1 VIDLH
6 RVVGLAIGGIFGLV
20 ALWGLFLW
28 IKNSDPGRLFWR
40 VVAAGQ
46 VGLVIQVLV
55 GIFMFFSRGGM
66 DLLHY
71 AYGAFPLLVLY
82 FTHRQSKKYE
92 GLEWVAF
99 SIAGLVIFGLQTR
112 GFMTGLGM

>member
-1 VIDLH
+1 MIALH
-6 RVVGLAIGGIFGLV
+6 RVLGLAVGGIFGLV
-20 ALWGLFLW
+20 ALWGLALW
-28 IKNSDPGRLFWR
+28 ILNSDPGRMFWR
-40 VVAAGQ
+40 LVAAGQ
-46 VGLVIQVLV
+46 VGLAIQVVL
-55 GIFMFFSRGGM
+55 GIVMFFSRGGM
-66 DLLHY
+66 EPLHY
-71 AYGAFPLLVLY
+71 AYGAFPLLVIW

>member
-1 VIDLH
+1 VIALH
-6 RVVGLAIGGIFGLV
+6 RVVGLAIGGIFGIV
-20 ALWGLFLW
+20 AVWGLVLW
-28 IKNSDPGRLFWR
+28 ISNRDTSRAFWG

-46 VGLVIQVLV
+46 IGLVIQVVL
-55 GIFMFFSRGGM
+55 GIVMFFLRGGM
-66 DLLHY
+66 DPLHY
-71 AYGAFPLLVLY
+71 AYGAFPLLVLW

-112 GFMTGLGM
+112 GFLTGLGM

>member
-1 VIDLH
+1 VIALH
-6 RVVGLAIGGIFGLV
+6 RVVGLAVGGIFGLV
-20 ALWGLFLW
+20 ALWGLALW
-28 IKNSDPGRLFWR
+28 ILNSDPGRMFWR
-40 VVAAGQ
+40 LVAAGQ
-46 VGLVIQVLV
+46 VGVVIQVVL
-55 GIFMFFSRGGM
+55 GIVMFFLRGGM
-66 DLLHY
+66 EPLHY
-71 AYGAFPLLVLY
+71 AYGAFPLLVLW